1 MKNKLIAGVLVLGVS
16 AVLSGPQVWA
26 KSEDKGGKGGLGKSS
41 EKALIKPQDRHQDQM
56 REKVREHR
64 PGDDERER
72 AESHKRQQEREQEHR
87 DDSDASGLAKQ
98 RERKITQEQKEL
110 GKGSEQGQ
118 QMREEHS
125 RKWWKF
131 WE

>member
-16 AVLSGPQVWA
+16 AVLGGSQVWA
-26 KSEDKGGKGGLGKSS
+26 KSEDKGKGGQAKNA
-41 EKALIKPQDRHQDQM
+41 EKALVKGQDRHQDQM

-64 PGDDERER
+64 PDDDERER
-72 AESHKRQQEREQEHR
+72 AESHQRIKDRQQEHR

-118 QMREEHS
+118 QKREQHS